1 MAGRSGRLGRLHAP
15 ETGAALIPDESR
27 IPAVVAAAD
36 SVLLAPNPIGAQ
48 LVSRLQRKLG
58 ISAAEAFKRVRAYTQ
73 FLALKAASLD
83 IDATKLS
90 PPELVDSVWHEHVLD
105 TKHYAPACLSAFG
118 HPIHHDPNGDADVGQ
133 RARRRAATLV
143 VLKKVYGDDYD
154 KGIWAF
160 PAEAPPKRKRAVVKR
175 EGTPASRTRRRTT
188 TPSDGSINIRIRDQT
203 GEETFF
209 KVKLTTKLDK
219 VFNAYS
225 TRKGVRATDLRFL
238 YDGQRVRGDETPGK
252 CGTPPVCME
261 DGDQLDCMREQGGC

>member
-36 SVLLAPNPIGAQ
+36 SMLMPPFSGAGTELA
-48 LVSRLQRKLG
+48 SRLQRKLG
-58 ISAAEAFKRVRAYTQ
+58 ISAAEARKRVKAYKQ

-90 PPELVDSVWHEHVLD
+90 PPPLIDRVWHEHVLD
-105 TKHYAPACLSAFG
+105 TKHYAPACLAAFG
-118 HPIHHDPNGDADVGQ
+118 HPIHHDPNGDADVGL
-133 RARRRAATLV
+133 RARRREATLV
-143 VLKKVYGDDYD
+143 ALEKVYGDDYD
-154 KGIWAF
+154 EEIWAF

-188 TPSDGSINIRIRDQT
+188 TPSSLNIRIRDIT

-209 KVKLTTKLDK
+209 KVKTTTKLDK
-219 VFNAYS
+219 VFNAFA
-225 TRKGVRATDLRFL
+225 TRKGVAASDLRFL
-238 YDGQRVRGDETPGK
+238 LDGARVSGIQTVADIGMK
-252 CGTPPVCME
+252 
-261 DGDQLDCMREQGGC
+261 DDDQIDCMCRLSGC

>member
-105 TKHYAPACLSAFG
+105 TKRYAPACLSAFG
-118 HPIHHDPNGDADVGQ
+118 HPIHHDPNGDADVGP

-143 VLKKVYGDDYD
+143 ALKKVYPDNYD
-154 KGIWAF
+154 EEIWAF
-160 PAEAPPKRKRAVVKR
+160 PAEAPPTRKRAVVKR

-188 TPSDGSINIRIRDQT
+188 TPSDGSITIKIWDMSS
-203 GEETFF
+203 GEDTFF
-209 KVKLTTKLDK
+209 KVKYTTKLDK
-219 VFNAYS
+219 VFNAYA
-225 TRKGVRATDLRFL
+225 TRRGICVASLHFL
-238 YDGQRVRGDETPGK
+238 FDGSRVRRDQTPADIG
-252 CGTPPVCME
+252 MA
-261 DGDQLDCMREQGGC
+261 DGDQLDCAREQQGC

>member
-154 KGIWAF
+154 LSLIH
-160 PAEAPPKRKRAVVKR
+160 
-175 EGTPASRTRRRTT
+175 
-188 TPSDGSINIRIRDQT
+188 I
-203 GEETFF
+203 
-209 KVKLTTKLDK
+209 
-219 VFNAYS
+219 
-225 TRKGVRATDLRFL
+225 
-238 YDGQRVRGDETPGK
+238 
-252 CGTPPVCME
+252 
-261 DGDQLDCMREQGGC
+261 

>member
-1 MAGRSGRLGRLHAP
+1 M
-15 ETGAALIPDESR
+15 
-27 IPAVVAAAD
+27 
-36 SVLLAPNPIGAQ
+36 
-48 LVSRLQRKLG
+48 
-58 ISAAEAFKRVRAYTQ
+58 
-73 FLALKAASLD
+73 
-83 IDATKLS
+83 
-90 PPELVDSVWHEHVLD
+90 
-105 TKHYAPACLSAFG
+105 
-118 HPIHHDPNGDADVGQ
+118 
-133 RARRRAATLV
+133 
-143 VLKKVYGDDYD
+143 
-154 KGIWAF
+154 
-160 PAEAPPKRKRAVVKR
+160 EAPPKRKRAVVKR

-261 DGDQLDCMREQGGC
+261 DGDQLDCMLEQGGC

>member
-188 TPSDGSINIRIRDQT
+188 TSSSLNIRINDLT
-203 GEETFF
+203 GEKTYF
-209 KVKLTTKLDK
+209 KVKTTTKLDK
-219 VFNAYS
+219 VFNAYA
-225 TRKGVRATDLRFL
+225 TRKDVCATSLRFFF
-238 YDGQRVRGDETPGK
+238 DGAAVSGVQTPADIG
-252 CGTPPVCME
+252 ME
-261 DGDQLDCMREQGGC
+261 DDDQIDCMRALQGC

>member
-1 MAGRSGRLGRLHAP
+1 M
-15 ETGAALIPDESR
+15 AALIPDESR

-36 SVLLAPNPIGAQ
+36 SMLMPPFSGAGTELA
-48 LVSRLQRKLG
+48 SRLQRKLG
-58 ISAAEAFKRVRAYTQ
+58 ISAAEARKRVKAYKQ
-73 FLALKAASLD
+73 FLALKAATLD

-90 PPELVDSVWHEHVLD
+90 PPPLIDSVWHEHVLD
-105 TKHYAPACLSAFG
+105 TKRYAPACLLAFG
-118 HPIHHDPNGDADVGQ
+118 HPIHHDPNGDADVGL

-143 VLKKVYGDDYD
+143 ALKKVYGDRYD
-154 KGIWAF
+154 EEFWAF

-219 VFNAYS
+219 VFNACS

-252 CGTPPVCME
+252 CGTPPVCMA

>member
-1 MAGRSGRLGRLHAP
+1 M
-15 ETGAALIPDESR
+15 AALIPDESR

-36 SVLLAPNPIGAQ
+36 SMLMPPFSGAGTELA
-48 LVSRLQRKLG
+48 SRLQRKLG
-58 ISAAEAFKRVRAYTQ
+58 ISAAEARKRVKAYKQ
-73 FLALKAASLD
+73 FLALKAATFD

-90 PPELVDSVWHEHVLD
+90 PPPLIDSVWHEHVLD
-105 TKHYAPACLSAFG
+105 TKRYAPACLMAFG

-133 RARRRAATLV
+133 RALRREATLV
-143 VLKKVYGDDYD
+143 ALEKVYGDDYD
-154 KGIWAF
+154 EELWAF
-160 PAEAPPKRKRAVVKR
+160 PAEAPPRRRRRR
-175 EGTPASRTRRRTT
+175 EAEDTPASRTRRRTT

-261 DGDQLDCMREQGGC
+261 DGDQIDCMLEQGGC

>member
-15 ETGAALIPDESR
+15 ETGAALFPDESR
-27 IPAVVAAAD
+27 IPTAKSAVLGMLEMGGAGGQ
-36 SVLLAPNPIGAQ
+36 LA
-48 LVSRLQRKLG
+48 SRLERKLG
-58 ISAAEAFKRVRAYTQ
+58 ISTDEAWDRVDAYRQ
-73 FLALKAASLD
+73 FLVLKAASFD
-83 IDATKLS
+83 VDATKLS
-90 PPELVDSVWHEHVLD
+90 PPPLIDRVWHEHVLD
-105 TKHYAPACLSAFG
+105 TKHYAPACLAAFG
-118 HPIHHDPNGDADVGQ
+118 HPIHHDPNGDADEGA
-133 RARRRAATLV
+133 RALRRAATLAA
-143 VLKKVYGDDYD
+143 LKKVYPDNYD
-154 KGIWAF
+154 EEIWAF

-261 DGDQLDCMREQGGC
+261 DGDQIDCMREQGGC